1 MLAIGV
7 APAKVILAGEH
18 FCVYGV
24 PAVSMAI
31 SLHAKCTIWRSERKG
46 ITISSSI
53 GVSGTFT
60 ETGYEPSIGNSNS
73 RREVEPIKIGVEA
86 VAKEFTAIS
95 TDIQVFIDS
104 EIPVGVGLG
113 SSAATSVSAIAA
125 FSKLNSLELP
135 KNKISELAYSSESFV
150 HGKPSGIDQTTST
163 HGGLLLYQIGK
174 GFQQIRP
181 KRPFTLIV
189 GNTLISRST
198 GEIVAKVKKLW
209 ENDRKS
215 TEQLIKAGGEIAKDL
230 ARALEQGDL
239 QLAGALM
246 NENQELLR
254 KIGTSH
260 PKLDELIA
268 KARAAGALGAK
279 LTGGGGGGCMISLVT
294 SDVESDVSAAIEE
307 AGGKA
312 FRVFLDQGGVK
323 AWTTT

>member
-1 MLAIGV
+1 MSAKGV

-31 SLHAKCTIWRSERKG
+31 NLFAKCTVQRSERKG

-60 ETGYEPSIGNSNS
+60 ETGYETSIGNSNS
-73 RREVEPIKIGVEA
+73 RKEIEPIKIGLEA
-86 VAKEFTAIS
+86 VAKEFTGIS
-95 TDIQVFIDS
+95 TDIRVFIES
-104 EIPVGVGLG
+104 EIPLGVGLG

-125 FSKLNSLELP
+125 FSKLNSLELS

-163 HGGLLLYQIGK
+163 HGGLILYQIGK
-174 GFQQIRP
+174 GFQQIKP
-181 KRPFTLIV
+181 KRQFFLIV

-209 ENDRKS
+209 ENDRKN
-215 TEQLIKAGGEIAKDL
+215 TEQIVRAGGKIANEL

-239 QLAGALM
+239 QLAGSLM
-246 NENQELLR
+246 NKNQELLR
-254 KIGTSH
+254 KVGTSH

-279 LTGGGGGGCMISLVT
+279 LTGGGGGGCMIALVT
-294 SDVESDVSAAIEE
+294 SDSESAVSTAIEE

-312 FRVFLDQGGVK
+312 FRVFLDQEGVK